1 MELGSML
8 IVTLFVI
15 SYSLCVVMGIGRN
28 LAMGRVDVG
37 KWEMDKGFDNVHCAR
52 PICVPAQLKAPFT
65 RAKGIASQL
74 TIRGKEWSTR
84 K

>member
-1 MELGSML
+1 MKVDERFGDTQRGLLMELGSML

-37 KWEMDKGFDNVHCAR
+37 KWETK
-52 PICVPAQLKAPFT
+52 CVVQDQS
-65 RAKGIASQL
+65 ASQH
-74 TIRGKEWSTR
+74 S
-84 K
+84 

>member
-15 SYSLCVVMGIGRN
+15 NYSLCMVMGIGILGIGRN

-37 KWEMDKGFDNVHCAR
+37 KWETK
-52 PICVPAQLKAPFT
+52 
-65 RAKGIASQL
+65 
-74 TIRGKEWSTR
+74 
-84 K
+84 

>member
-37 KWEMDKGFDNVHCAR
+37 KWGTK
-52 PICVPAQLKAPFT
+52 CVVQDQS
-65 RAKGIASQL
+65 ASQH
-74 TIRGKEWSTR
+74 S
-84 K
+84 